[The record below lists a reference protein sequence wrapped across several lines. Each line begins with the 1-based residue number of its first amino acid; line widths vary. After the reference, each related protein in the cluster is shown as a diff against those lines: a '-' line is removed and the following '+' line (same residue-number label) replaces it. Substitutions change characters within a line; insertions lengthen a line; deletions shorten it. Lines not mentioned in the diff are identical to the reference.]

1 VRILGGGVRLVLLF
15 IIAAPLRAQA
25 PAGQGDSLALP
36 VRIAGP
42 QPIPAALLPTDA
54 GTARSPRHDSLSCPD
69 CDPPIRFWA
78 AAGELML
85 IQAIPFSINHFV
97 RGYEWADVSPK
108 TWKNNL
114 SYPWQWDDNQF
125 LNNQFSHP
133 YQGNL
138 YFNAART
145 NGYNFWQSAAW
156 PFVGSAMWEVFFEAW
171 APAPN
176 DFINT
181 SVGGVILGETFNRIS
196 NLILDNTATGGERAL
211 REVGAALVNPVGGL
225 NRLIRGEVGRVSANP
240 PSWRPS
246 FLLGV
251 LDLGY
256 RRTTQSLGSGFI
268 EEGTN
273 QWNATLSMA
282 YGNPY
287 RDLSGPPFSYFAL
300 RADLAGPGN
309 TGLVNQ
315 FSARGN
321 LAAWP
326 LGNGRHNQ
334 FALSLEYDYFNN
346 PAFVYGGQSAQ
357 FGLVTLIGR
366 PGATW
371 WGQTSVLVNGVILG
385 ATQSDEYRSVEGRDY
400 DYGPG
405 LGGFASARIL
415 YKNLLQG
422 TAAYT
427 GLWIH
432 TLDGS
437 ESAHY
442 QDALM
447 LEARYWAS
455 RTMGVGLSYTG
466 YNRTSVY
473 RDLPD
478 VQQHASFVR
487 LFLSRAMPRL
497 PQ

>member
-1 VRILGGGVRLVLLF
+1 V
-15 IIAAPLRAQA
+15 PLRAQS
-25 PAGQGDSLALP
+25 PEGQGDSRSP
-36 VRIAGP
+36 VLHIAGP
-42 QPIPAALLPTDA
+42 GPMPVELLPA
-54 GTARSPRHDSLSCPD
+54 LPGSAARPPRDSLACPD
-69 CDPPIRFWA
+69 CNPPIRFWA

-85 IQAIPFSINHFV
+85 IQAVPFTINHFV
-97 RGYEWADVSPK
+97 RGYAWADVSPQ

-156 PFVGSAMWEVFFEAW
+156 PFVGSAMWEIFFEAW

-176 DFINT
+176 DFVNT
-181 SVGGVILGETFNRIS
+181 SVGGVILGETFNRLS
-196 NLILDNTATGGERAL
+196 NLVLDNTATGGERAL
-211 REVGAALVNPVGGL
+211 REVGAALLNPVGGL
-225 NRLIRGEVGRVSANP
+225 NRLIRGQTRRVSANP

-246 FLLGV
+246 FILGV

-268 EEGTN
+268 ESGDN
-273 QWNATLSMA
+273 QWNATLSLS
-282 YGNPY
+282 YGNPVK
-287 RDLSGPPFSYFAL
+287 DLSGPPFSYFAL
-300 RADLAGPGN
+300 RADLAGPGP

-315 FSARGN
+315 FSARGS

-334 FALSLEYDYFNN
+334 VALSLEYDYFNN

-357 FGLVTLIGR
+357 FGLVTLIGK
-366 PGATW
+366 PGGNW

-385 ATQSDEYRSVEGRDY
+385 ATQSDEYQSVEGRDY

-405 LGGFASARIL
+405 LGAIGTARVL
-415 YKNLLQG
+415 YKNRLQG

-432 TLDGS
+432 TLDGTD
-437 ESAHY
+437 SAHY

-447 LEARYWAS
+447 VEGRYWAS
-455 RTMGVGLSYTG
+455 HRIGVGVSFTAYH
-466 YNRTSVY
+466 RHSVY
-473 RDLPD
+473 SGLPSVD
-478 VQQHASFVR
+478 QQANFVR
-487 LFLSRAMPRL
+487 FFLSEAL
-497 PQ
+497 PGLPK

>member
-1 VRILGGGVRLVLLF
+1 MPVELL
-15 IIAAPLRAQA
+15 
-25 PAGQGDSLALP
+25 PAEPGTSARPPRDSLA
-36 VRIAGP
+36 
-42 QPIPAALLPTDA
+42 
-54 GTARSPRHDSLSCPD
+54 CPD
-69 CDPPIRFWA
+69 CNPPIRFWA

-85 IQAIPFSINHFV
+85 IQAVPFTINHFV
-97 RGYEWADVSPK
+97 RGYAWADVGPQ

-156 PFVGSAMWEVFFEAW
+156 PFVGSAMWEIFFEAW

-176 DFINT
+176 DFVNT
-181 SVGGVILGETFNRIS
+181 SVGGVILGETFNRLS
-196 NLILDNTATGGERAL
+196 NLVLDNTATGGERAL
-211 REVGAALVNPVGGL
+211 REVGAALLNPVGGL
-225 NRLIRGEVGRVSANP
+225 NRLFRGETSRASANP

-251 LDLGY
+251 VDLGY

-268 EEGTN
+268 ESGDN
-273 QWNATLSMA
+273 QWNATFSLL
-282 YGNPY
+282 YGDPIKN
-287 RDLSGPPFSYFAL
+287 LSGPPFSYFAL
-300 RADLAGPGN
+300 RADLAGPGK

-315 FSARGN
+315 FSARGS

-334 FALSLEYDYFNN
+334 LALSLEYDYFNN

-357 FGLVTLIGR
+357 FGLVTVIGR
-366 PGATW
+366 PGGNW

-385 ATQSDEYRSVEGRDY
+385 ATQSDEYHSVEGRDY

-405 LGGFASARIL
+405 LGAIGTARLL
-415 YKNLLQG
+415 YKNRLQA

-432 TLDGS
+432 TLDGTN
-437 ESAHY
+437 SAHY
-442 QDALM
+442 QDAL
-447 LEARYWAS
+447 LVEGRYWAS
-455 RTMGVGLSYTG
+455 RKIGVGLSFTAYH
-466 YNRTSVY
+466 RHSVY
-473 RDLPD
+473 SGLPPVD
-478 VQQHASFVR
+478 QQANFVR
-487 LFLSRAMPRL
+487 FFLSEAL
-497 PQ
+497 PGLPK